1 MPNRIIITKAPIG
14 GRFVVT
20 FVPRAITR
28 PSLEFRSHSDAMR
41 CADARHKAH
50 GWTIEDQTEEGRTNG

>member
-1 MPNRIIITKAPIG
+1 MPNRIIIAKAPIG

-20 FVPRAITR
+20 FEPRAITW
-28 PSLEFRSHSDAMR
+28 PSLEFRSHGEATR

-50 GWTIEDQTEEGRTNG
+50 GWTIEDQTEEGRVHG